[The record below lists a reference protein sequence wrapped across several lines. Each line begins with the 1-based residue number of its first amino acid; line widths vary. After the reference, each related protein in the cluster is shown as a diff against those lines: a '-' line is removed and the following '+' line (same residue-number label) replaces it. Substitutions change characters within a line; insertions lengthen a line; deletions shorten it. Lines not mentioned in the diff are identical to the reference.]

1 MVGRLNSR
9 CSQCSYYVNFTFLVL
24 YLVDNV
30 LYTVASNSDIP
41 LQNVLDKINTNLLI
55 GIPLALQN
63 HDF

>member
-9 CSQCSYYVNFTFLVL
+9 CTQCYYVNFTF
-24 YLVDNV
+24 LVDNV